1 MEMSENDLLINS
13 FRKVAELKPGIK
25 TYAYNTGNWIEFAVD
40 DYDFYCNDNDFKA
53 LKKEIRDDFFNK
65 FGLKIVFV
73 YRASPENILEAFK
86 KKLKEKNID
95 LKDLNT
101 LK

>member
-1 MEMSENDLLINS
+1 MEMSENDLLISS

-25 TYAYNTGNWIEFAVD
+25 TYAYDTGNWIEFAVD
-40 DYDFYCNDNDFKA
+40 DYDFYCNNNDFK
-53 LKKEIRDDFFNK
+53 LLQKEIRDDFFNK

-86 KKLKEKNID
+86 KKLKEKGKELIECP
-95 LKDLNT
+95 
-101 LK
+101 